1 MPAAIS
7 NLWEATA
14 PPAPE
19 TSALSG
25 PTDTEVAIV
34 GAGYTG
40 LSTALHLAERGVA
53 VTLLEASTL
62 GAGGSGRSGGQVIPG
77 IRHFPDELVAAYG
90 AEVGHRLHA
99 FGAGDA
105 DATFALIERRGIA
118 CDGHCG
124 GWIQAADT
132 ETALA
137 EGKKRAQAWIA
148 RGAPVD
154 LLDRHAFVAAT
165 GSTAYLGGWRDAR
178 GGTVNPMAYTR
189 GLAAAAMGAGA
200 RVHTKSP
207 VTAVDR
213 DGAGWRLVTPGG
225 HVNARRILIAA
236 NLAKLGLL
244 PDVARA
250 QLGVWSYQVATRPLS
265 NEERRIVLSGSPAV
279 SDTRR
284 VLRYFRLDT
293 AGRLVIGGKGK
304 AGPPAGEGDFA
315 LQRHMLDALY
325 PALGG
330 IPLDH
335 AWGGEIGITLDQLP
349 RFFSLGHG
357 AWAILQDDGKGIAWC
372 TASGAPLADL
382 LTGAEV
388 SCLPLL
394 PPTAPR
400 PIPFHGLRRLYVAMG
415 NAWYRMRD
423 RMDGARGSYS
433 AAWSRHDSAAFL
445 KRKLRVFDG

>member
-14 PPAPE
+14 PPPPDTPSLA
-19 TSALSG
+19 G
-25 PTDTEVAIV
+25 PMDTDVAIV

-53 VTLLEASTL
+53 VTLLEASTI

-90 AEVGHRLHA
+90 PEAGHRLHA

-105 DATFALIERRGIA
+105 DATFALIDRLGIV
-118 CDGHCG
+118 CDAHRG

-137 EGKKRAQAWIA
+137 EGATRAKAWIG
-148 RGAPVD
+148 RGAPVEI
-154 LLDRHAFVAAT
+154 LDRDAFRAAT
-165 GSTAYLGGWRDAR
+165 GCQAYLGGWRDAR

-189 GLAAAAMGAGA
+189 GLAAAAIRAGA
-200 RVHTKSP
+200 SVFTGSP
-207 VTAVDR
+207 VTALER
-213 DGAGWRLVTPGG
+213 DGVGWRLVTPGG
-225 HVNARRILIAA
+225 SLRARRVLIAA

-244 PDVARA
+244 PSVARA
-250 QLGVWSYQVATRPLS
+250 QLGVWSYQVASRPLT
-265 NEERRIVLSGSPAV
+265 NDERRIVLPGSPAI

-284 VLRYFRLDT
+284 VLRYFRLDA

-315 LQRHMLDALY
+315 LQRHMLRALY
-325 PALGG
+325 PDLGDV
-330 IPLDH
+330 PFEY
-335 AWGGEIGITLDQLP
+335 AWGGEIGITIDRLP
-349 RFFSLGHG
+349 RFFSLGDG
-357 AWAILQDDGKGIAWC
+357 AWAILQDNGKGIAWC

-382 LTGAEV
+382 MTGADPAR
-388 SCLPLL
+388 LPLL

-400 PIPFHGLRRLYVAMG
+400 PIPFHGLRRLYVAAG

-423 RMDGARGSYS
+423 RLDGARG
-433 AAWSRHDSAAFL
+433 
-445 KRKLRVFDG
+445 